1 MHEKSGRTLKREG
14 WIIEGIYLNFIV
26 VRDYILVFCVFIT
39 LYIRGKV
46 MT

>member
-1 MHEKSGRTLKREG
+1 MKKVGGLLKKEG

-26 VRDYILVFCVFIT
+26 VRDYILVFCAFIT

-46 MT
+46 LT